1 MPGLEDLYKEIILDH
16 YRNPR
21 SRGRLESPPALRAE
35 GFNPRCGDE
44 IVVYAD
50 VHDGRVAEVRID
62 GQGCSISI
70 SSASMMAEVIQGK
83 TVDEVRSLVQV
94 FKSMMSIHEASL
106 DDASLH
112 DASSTAHDTDAE
124 LWSDVEA
131 DDVVVDL
138 EEIDRELGDVAALRG
153 VLKFQ
158 ARIKCATLSWNT
170 LVNALDSQPVA

>member
-1 MPGLEDLYKEIILDH
+1 MPGLEGLYKEIILDH

-21 SRGRLESPPALRAE
+21 GRGRLESPPALRAE

-50 VHDGRVAEVRID
+50 VHDGRVTEVRVD
-62 GQGCSISI
+62 GQGCSIST
-70 SSASMMAEVIQGK
+70 SSASMMAEVIEGK
-83 TVDEVRSLVQV
+83 SVDEVRSLVQA

-106 DDASLH
+106 DDASLTTD
-112 DASSTAHDTDAE
+112 DADTNDSTGVD
-124 LWSDVEA
+124 SD
-131 DDVVVDL
+131 DSVVDL
-138 EEIDRELGDVAALRG
+138 LEIEKELGDVAALRG

-170 LVNALDSQPVA
+170 LLLALDSGSPT